1 MIVNFLALEGKNK
14 QKLQISV
21 IFHVFRIFKRVG
33 RQEFSENRGFQW
45 PIAGAEEVL
54 RQNMTSLSYI

>member
-45 PIAGAEEVL
+45 PIAGAVQIAEP
-54 RQNMTSLSYI
+54 NMTSF